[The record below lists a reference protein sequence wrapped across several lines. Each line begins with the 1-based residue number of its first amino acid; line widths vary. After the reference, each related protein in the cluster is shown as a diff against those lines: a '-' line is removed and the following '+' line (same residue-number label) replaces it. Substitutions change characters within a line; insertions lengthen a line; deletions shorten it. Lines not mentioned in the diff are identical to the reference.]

1 MKYQIIEKHIK
12 DEIRKINQKE
22 DISIRLKDDF
32 INLSDKNNNKL
43 LEEMGKIKKSLHLLE
58 DNTTVIKLEQR
69 IN

>member
-58 DNTTVIKLEQR
+58 DNTTVIKLE
-69 IN
+69 